1 MPLSESEKNLFLMHK
16 DKPLVGLIHKETKN
30 IVLAACI
37 PPKVCLKLDSEGQAL
52 EGFFMENKNKIN
64 MDELERLNDLIKN
77 AHVPRLAY
85 ISEFTEKSAHEFL
98 FEQKCQFTKKSEW
111 GGFAVSVN
119 SSGALEHQF
128 VSGAFNSPKGKRQRG
143 ALLSEDL
150 ISEVIQQ
157 FSDLMPSA
165 SHASVSEEIALA
177 EEFSPDKAPP
187 RKRQCLTSTSPCRF
201 FSEKLPALPSKRIK
215 ALFP

>member
-1 MPLSESEKNLFLMHK
+1 
-16 DKPLVGLIHKETKN
+16 
-30 IVLAACI
+30 
-37 PPKVCLKLDSEGQAL
+37 
-52 EGFFMENKNKIN
+52 MEDENKIN
-64 MDELERLNDLIKN
+64 MAELEIFNDLIKN

-98 FEQKCQFTKKSEW
+98 FDQKCQSTKKSEW

-128 VSGAFNSPKGKRQRG
+128 VSGAFNSPKGKRIKG

-165 SHASVSEEIALA
+165 PHASVSELTALA
-177 EEFSPDKAPP
+177 DEFIPDKSPP
-187 RKRQCLTSTSPCRF
+187 RKRNYPTSHSQCGF
-201 FSEKLPALPSKRIK
+201 FSKKQAPLPISIDSRLKKFR
-215 ALFP
+215 LL